1 MTNAR
6 HCAGEID
13 LPEAHALIDAI
24 AGKGAPVTFQTFP
37 ERPDAVVRPSLK
49 HGTLERHA
57 GSLGAANRSGAG
69 VFLTVNETNLHGRK
83 ASDVIRVRAVFA
95 DFDGVPLPNSFP
107 LDPHVIVE
115 SSPGKWHVYW
125 CCSIPK
131 ERFRGTQLA
140 VAQQF
145 DSDRAVIDLP
155 RVLRLPGFWH
165 LKGAP
170 FKTRIHKLSG
180 DDAYRDEQI
189 FAAFPATEVAAR
201 QADNMILPGSRNTT
215 LFGLVQLWHRQ
226 GRDHDFI
233 WAQLRRTNAR
243 LCSPPLDDDEL
254 LGLVSRVTAIPR
266 RDKVLRPLA
275 FMDRPEYLALTHSAR
290 SLLVEAERFAQLQG
304 NGNISLTPSALIPRG
319 YSANTIKAGI
329 KTLIAARLIERT
341 REPNYGRQGEVKI
354 CALYRVCYL

>member
-13 LPEAHALIDAI
+13 LPEAQALIDAI

-37 ERPDAVVRPSLK
+37 ERPDALVRPSLK
-49 HGTLERHA
+49 HGTLARH
-57 GSLGAANRSGAG
+57 GGALSKANLSGAG
-69 VFLTVNETNLHGRK
+69 VFVTVNETNLHGRK

-95 DFDGVPLPNSFP
+95 DFDGVPLPDYFP

-140 VAQQF
+140 IAQQF
-145 DSDRAVIDLP
+145 GSDRAVIDLP
-155 RVLRLPGFWH
+155 RVMRLPGFWH

-170 FKTRIHKLSG
+170 FRTRIHKLSG
-180 DDAYRDEQI
+180 DAAYCDEQI
-189 FAAFPATEVAAR
+189 FAAFPATAATGR
-201 QADNMILPGSRNTT
+201 PAYNLILPGSRNTT
-215 LFGLVQLWHRQ
+215 LFGLAQLWHRQ

-233 WAQLRRTNAR
+233 RTQLRNTNAR
-243 LCSPPLDDDEL
+243 RCSPPLDDDEL
-254 LGLVSRVTAIPR
+254 LDITSRVTAVLR
-266 RDKVLRPLA
+266 RDKILRPLA
-275 FMDRPEYLALTHSAR
+275 FMDTPKYLALTHSAR

-304 NGNISLTPSALIPRG
+304 NGNIALTPSALIPRG
-319 YSANTIKAGI
+319 YSPNTIKAGI
-329 KTLIAARLIERT
+329 KALTAARLIERI
-341 REPNYGRQGEVKI
+341 REPNYGRQGEVKT